1 MEIQKLTKTSR
12 APQAKAAKELAE
24 VRSRLQYDIEEN
36 GDSENSTLSKLAAA
50 FCRDDKSKEKLQKY
64 VFFFAV
70 FLFSAFCV
78 RFLRVLFVFLFVLA
92 AFCTKIKIF
101 CKSYIKLHLN
111 TAQPSIVSVWL

>member
-64 VFFFAV
+64 VFFSQFFY
-70 FLFSAFCV
+70 FLRCV
-78 RFLRVLFVFLFVLA
+78 RFLRALFVFLFVLA

-101 CKSYIKLHLN
+101 CKSYTKLHLN

>member
-64 VFFFAV
+64 VFFFRS
-70 FLFSAFCV
+70 FFIFCV
-78 RFLRVLFVFLFVLA
+78 VFDFCGLYSFFLFVLA

>member
-64 VFFFAV
+64 VFFFRS
-70 FLFSAFCV
+70 FFIFCV
-78 RFLRVLFVFLFVLA
+78 LCSIFAGFIRFFICSCSVL
-92 AFCTKIKIF
+92 
-101 CKSYIKLHLN
+101 YEN
-111 TAQPSIVSVWL
+111 